1 MRQVV
6 FLILPDVEILD
17 LAGPLQ
23 VFHEANRC
31 GARYW
36 TRLAAAEPRLCSD
49 QGLWLSDLEP
59 FPDDTGPD
67 AVSGSVAEE
76 SPTLGPP

>member
-31 GARYW
+31 GARYR

-76 SPTLGPP
+76 SLTLGPP